1 MSDQMD
7 NDELMVS
14 IRCLA
19 YNHEPYIRQCLEG
32 FIMQKT
38 NFRFE
43 AVVHDDAST
52 DGTVAIIREY
62 AEKYPNIIKPIY
74 ETQNQYSKHDGS
86 LGRRMSAACTG
97 KYIAMCEGDDY
108 WIDPYKLQKQVD
120 FLETHLDYSMSHTSF
135 RYFYEQEN
143 KFYISR
149 DIEINSN
156 IQALGLKPENV
167 LKDYRIQTLTI
178 LVRTKLYQKIVES
191 DYFLFKSGYLKMG
204 DVQLWYSLSMLGKIH
219 FLPDVTGVYRK
230 NQGSVTRANSVIDV
244 YRFRLSSWE
253 LRMYLCLRDSL
264 SESYKKQVEINYSR
278 ALFKYLCFD
287 KSFNILYPLNKKDLG
302 YLLCLEKMH
311 VLKFVLKII
320 VYYRGFLGRVKRL
333 FTRSL

>member
-1 MSDQMD
+1 MD

-86 LGRRMSAACTG
+86 LGRIMSAACTG

-178 LVRTKLYQKIVES
+178 LVRTKLYQKVVES

-219 FLPDVTGVYRK
+219 FFARC
-230 NQGSVTRANSVIDV
+230 NRCI
-244 YRFRLSSWE
+244 
-253 LRMYLCLRDSL
+253 
-264 SESYKKQVEINYSR
+264 
-278 ALFKYLCFD
+278 
-287 KSFNILYPLNKKDLG
+287 
-302 YLLCLEKMH
+302 
-311 VLKFVLKII
+311 
-320 VYYRGFLGRVKRL
+320 
-333 FTRSL
+333 